1 MVADSRDV
9 RGLYLRRRVI
19 PRSKRERSDGKSYE
33 TLTWSF
39 ELGAFVFCFIG
50 RLGRWTEKSKV
61 QSSKITA
68 HFGIGNLKFRGGTM
82 SNVPEDLHYS
92 KDHEWVR
99 VEGDVAVV
107 GITDYAQNSLGD
119 VVYVELPKAGEEF
132 AANESFGSVESVKAV
147 SEVFSP
153 VSGKVAEVND
163 ALNDEPE
170 KVNADPYGDG
180 WMIKVRMSSPG
191 EVDSLLTAAEYEDF
205 TKAET
210 E

>member
-1 MVADSRDV
+1 MA
-9 RGLYLRRRVI
+9 
-19 PRSKRERSDGKSYE
+19 
-33 TLTWSF
+33 
-39 ELGAFVFCFIG
+39 
-50 RLGRWTEKSKV
+50 
-61 QSSKITA
+61 
-68 HFGIGNLKFRGGTM
+68 
-82 SNVPEDLHYS
+82 NVPENLHYS

-119 VVYVELPKAGEEF
+119 VVYVELPKVGEEF

-153 VSGKVAEVND
+153 VSGTVAEVNE

-170 KVNADPYGDG
+170 KVNGDSYGEG
-180 WMIKVRMSSPG
+180 WMIKVRMSNSG